1 MKHPVT
7 IRRRLPVVAP
17 LLLFCLAAIS
27 ACAPG
32 YRSVTFFYEAV
43 CASCEDD
50 LRMEHLAGSVVGL
63 EASIPNL
70 SAEAFNLYEHG
81 GLDSLDDALES
92 AGLES
97 SSVSFPLL
105 IVGDEVHEGE
115 AAVRAEIERLR
126 DESR

>member
-1 MKHPVT
+1 MKQPMT
-7 IRRRLPVVAP
+7 IRRRLPGVAP

-27 ACAPG
+27 ACAPEHQ
-32 YRSVTFFYEAV
+32 SVSFFYEAV
-43 CASCEDD
+43 CPSCEESQ
-50 LRMEHLAGSVVGL
+50 RMELLAGSVVGL
-63 EASIPNL
+63 ERSVPNL

-81 GLDSLDDALES
+81 GMVALAQALES

-115 AAVRAEIERLR
+115 AAVRAEIDRLR
-126 DESR
+126 DDSR